1 MAHELTEEQYKSQV
15 NAVWKATIIMGVIT
29 IAEVAFALWW
39 LANMDHGSSKAVL
52 NTGFVLMSLAKAYF
66 IVGEFMHVK
75 YEKRALTLTILG
87 PLFFL
92 IWFIIAFMWEGS
104 EWLALRQFWGM

>member
-15 NAVWKATIIMGVIT
+15 SAVWRATIIMAVLT
-29 IAEVAFALWW
+29 VAEVAAALMWPEDMSRG
-39 LANMDHGSSKAVL
+39 AL
-52 NTGFVLMSLAKAYF
+52 NVGFVLMSIAKAYF

-92 IWFIIAFMWEGS
+92 IWFIVAFMWEGS
-104 EWLALRQFWGM
+104 AWLALRQFWGV